1 MCEQTSD
8 SHTYYLFAHL
18 LRLVYELHEGRL
30 VNVYGLAVPVVEA
43 DHEVE
48 EVGLAEVGGR
58 LLGELDG
65 GHAAPGKYGKERN
78 ISLTIIRKLEK
89 SRISEQ
95 RQNYFMYP

>member
-30 VNVYGLAVPVVEA
+30 VHVYGLAVPVVEA

-65 GHAAPGKYGKERN
+65 GHAATGKYGKERN
-78 ISLTIIRKLEK
+78 ISLTII
-89 SRISEQ
+89 
-95 RQNYFMYP
+95 

>member
-8 SHTYYLFAHL
+8 SHTYYLFVHL

-30 VNVYGLAVPVVEA
+30 VHVYGLAVPVVEA

-65 GHAAPGKYGKERN
+65 GHAATGKYGKERN
-78 ISLTIIRKLEK
+78 ISLTIVRKLEK

-95 RQNYFMYP
+95 RQNCFMYP